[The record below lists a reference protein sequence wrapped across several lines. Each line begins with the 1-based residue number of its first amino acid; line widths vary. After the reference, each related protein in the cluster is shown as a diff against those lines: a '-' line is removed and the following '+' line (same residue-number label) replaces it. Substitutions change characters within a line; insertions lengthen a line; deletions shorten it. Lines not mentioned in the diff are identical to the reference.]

1 MQRIGR
7 MAKGAAVLALA
18 AAGLAGC
25 SSIHDHRGF
34 IVDPALTDSIQ
45 PGLDNRLSVEK
56 TLGRP
61 TFVSQFGEPVW
72 YYVSIDTRQS
82 AFARPRTKAEQV
94 LKVHFDPTG
103 NVSAVERTGVE
114 KVVQIDPDGHKTP
127 TLGAHRGFLE
137 DLFGNIGTVGAPGM
151 GGPNG
156 DNTGG
161 GGRGPNGS

>member
-7 MAKGAAVLALA
+7 MAMGGAALVLA

-25 SSIHDHRGF
+25 SSIRDHRGY
-34 IVDPALTDSIQ
+34 IIDPALTDSIQ

-72 YYVSIDTRQS
+72 YYVSIDTHQA
-82 AFARPRTKAEQV
+82 AFSRPRTRAQQV
-94 LKVHFDPTG
+94 LKIRFDPAG
-103 NVSAVERTGVE
+103 NVRAVDRTGIE
-114 KVVQIDPDGHKTP
+114 QVVRVDPDGNKTP
-127 TLGAHRGFLE
+127 TLGADRGFFQ

-151 GGPNG
+151 GGPNN

-161 GGRGPNGS
+161 GPNGS